1 MEFKKITLK
10 AATELN
16 KVLRHTD
23 ELTCELSFVNLWLW
37 QPLYNNCFCFDDGI
51 LYLKSYDEDIV
62 TYSLPFGDMQKGMKK
77 IIEHCG
83 TPYPDIWAQEGP
95 RFEQFKTLYGE
106 YYDIIE
112 SRNEFDYIYNSADL
126 INLSGK
132 KYHSKRNHISAFS
145 KQFNWHYEDITA
157 DNIDAVKK
165 CAEIWYTQSADRM
178 DDELKNE
185 MQGVS
190 LMLDN
195 MELLDINGGAIV
207 IDNAVVAFTLGS
219 PINQSIYNIHTEK
232 AIKGY
237 ETAYTVINREFA
249 SRHAKDYKYINRE
262 DDLGIEGLRKSKL
275 SYHPEI
281 ILPKY
286 ICTKKEN
293 L

>member
-1 MEFKKITLK
+1 MKFKKITIDDAKL
-10 AATELN
+10 LN
-16 KVLRHTD
+16 DFLRHTD
-23 ELTCELSFVNLWLW
+23 ELTCELSFANLLVW
-37 QPLYNNCFCFDDGI
+37 QPLYNNCYCIEDGI

-62 TYSLPFGDMQKGMKK
+62 TYSLPFGDIQKGMNS
-77 IIEHCG
+77 IIDHCG
-83 TPYPDIWAQEGP
+83 NPYPDIWAQEGP
-95 RFEQFKTLYGE
+95 RFQQFKALYGE
-106 YYDIIE
+106 YYDIFE
-112 SRNEFDYIYNSADL
+112 SRNEFDYIYNSTDL

-145 KQFNWHYEDITA
+145 KQFDWHYEDITA
-157 DNIDAVKK
+157 DNIDKVKK
-165 CAEIWYTQSADRM
+165 CAAIWYGQSADRM

-195 MELLDINGGAIV
+195 MTALDIKGGAIV
-207 IDNAVVAFTLGS
+207 INCEVVAFTLGS
-219 PINQSIYNIHTEK
+219 PINPNIYNIHVEK
-232 AIKGY
+232 AITGY

-249 SRHAKDYKYINRE
+249 SRYAKDYKYINRE
-262 DDLGIEGLRKSKL
+262 DDLGIDGLRKSKL